1 MRKCVD
7 ENPRQTNN
15 VTRKSL
21 TMGRRILFALFVI
34 ILGGLTAAAWYAY
47 DKGFTKKWRGYV
59 TEEFRKQGMEVSL
72 RRLTL
77 DPFRGLVAKEVRV
90 LDTKDKKRTLAVI
103 DEVLLGINYAE
114 AMRGGTFLE
123 TLDLRDANLSLPLD
137 PKNPRG
143 ERVEIT
149 RLNARLFLPPQ
160 QIYLARAEAEIEG
173 IRIYAAGRLIN
184 PRGFELNK
192 ENETRAVA
200 KIAER
205 VVDEIKAMKFG
216 TEAPLLTVQFSG
228 DLAVPAKL
236 AVDVRLNGADIQ
248 WRDYRCDEVA
258 FAANL
263 RNGVIEVQRCEL
275 RDSRGTLQAHA
286 SYEPASRRAQV
297 RVSSGI
303 DLPTLLRSTPLRA
316 YLNDWAFYSAPLIE
330 LSASFEIADVL
341 RSRYSGNLALQKFA
355 YKTVVFDGLRADGS
369 WDDQRWSVRDLSLS
383 HKTGQLTGDL
393 MQLPGDLRAR
403 VHSTISPKLI
413 APLLSGKAAEWFSQF
428 NFQDAPTFEI
438 DVWGPRLDPEA
449 RATGAYRIGGASFRN
464 PPAAPFSTDKPN
476 TRAFQTS
483 R

>member
-1 MRKCVD
+1 
-7 ENPRQTNN
+7 
-15 VTRKSL
+15 
-21 TMGRRILFALFVI
+21 MGRKILFALFVI

-90 LDTKDKKRTLAVI
+90 LDAKDKKRTLAVI

-149 RLNARLFLPPQ
+149 KLNARLFLPPQ
-160 QIYLARAEAEIEG
+160 QIYLARAEAEIQG

-184 PRGFELNK
+184 PRGFQLRK
-192 ENETRAVA
+192 ENETRAIA

-216 TEAPLLTVQFSG
+216 AEAPLLTVQFSG
-228 DLAVPAKL
+228 DLAVPEKL
-236 AVDVRLNGADIQ
+236 AVDVRLSGSDIQ
-248 WRDYRCDEVA
+248 WRDYPCEEVA

-275 RDSRGTLQAHA
+275 RDSKGTLQAHA
-286 SYEPASRRAQV
+286 SYEPTSRRVQL

-303 DLPTLLRSTPLRA
+303 DLPALLRSTPLRGW
-316 YLNDWAFYSAPLIE
+316 LNDWAFYSPPLVE
-330 LSASFEIADVL
+330 LGASFELADV
-341 RSRYSGNLALQKFA
+341 SKIKYSGNIALQKFA
-355 YKTVVFDGLRADGS
+355 YKSVIFDGLHADGS
-369 WDDQRWSVRDLSLS
+369 WDGRRWSVRDLSLS
-383 HKTGQLTGDL
+383 HKTGQLTGDF
-393 MQLPGDLRAR
+393 MQLPGDFRAR
-403 VHSTISPKLI
+403 VQSTISPKLI
-413 APLLSGKAAEWFSQF
+413 APLLTGKASKWFSQF
-428 NFQDAPTFEI
+428 DFQDSPTFEI
-438 DVWGPRLDPEA
+438 NVWGPRLDPEA
-449 RATGAYRIGGASFRN
+449 SATGRLRIGRANSRRT
-464 PPAAPFSTDKPN
+464 PAELSCEARFAN
-476 TRAFQTS
+476 RVF
-483 R
+483 